1 MKIHQNMDRSTKY
14 KTLTDPIHGFI
25 SVPKGTV
32 LRLMDHPYVQRLRR
46 IRQLGSGFLVFPGAE
61 HSRFSHALGA
71 LGLMQRAL
79 NNLREKGTTI
89 TFKEIEAACICI
101 LLHDIGHGPFSHTL
115 ENTLIKNFHHEQ
127 MTYALMDILNEEF
140 DGALDLAIAIFND
153 QYHKKFYHQLVS
165 SQLDIDRL
173 DYLKRD
179 STFTGVY
186 EGSIGIDRILRTM
199 RVHKGTIV
207 IEKKGLYAVENYLI
221 SRRLMYLQVY
231 LHKTVLSADKLLRS
245 IFDRVR
251 HLVKRSASL
260 SVPSASLDWFIRNNA
275 DAKNGLSKELIS
287 HYIQLDDNDVIL
299 CIKSWSNHRDPVLRD
314 LCTRYLNRNL
324 LRCTFFDE
332 KESERQ
338 KIKMIQA
345 TKRVLL
351 DSGLP
356 NDDATVNLYL
366 QFGSVSTD
374 TYKNEN
380 DRIWIL
386 DDSSKQAVEFS
397 TVSEA
402 QNVTSLI
409 KPLIRHYVIHHK
421 KVTV

>member
-1 MKIHQNMDRSTKY
+1 MDRSTKY

-46 IRQLGSGFLVFPGAE
+46 IRQLGSGYLVFPGAE

-79 NNLREKGTTI
+79 VILREKGTTI
-89 TFKEIEAACICI
+89 TFKEVEAACICI

-115 ENTLIKNFHHEQ
+115 ENTLIKDFHHEQ
-127 MTYALMDILNEEF
+127 MTYALMDVLNEEY
-140 DGALDLAIAIFND
+140 DGALDLALEIFNNL
-153 QYHKKFYHQLVS
+153 YHKKFLHQLVS

-179 STFTGVY
+179 STYTGVY

-207 IEKKGLYAVENYLI
+207 IEKKGLYAIENYII

-251 HLVKRSASL
+251 ATLQQSSTL
-260 SVPSASLDWFIRNNA
+260 SIPSIPLEWFLRNNPSA
-275 DAKNGLSKELIS
+275 KQGLSKEIIS
-287 HYIQLDDNDVIL
+287 QFVQLDDNDVL
-299 CIKSWSNHRDPVLRD
+299 MCIKSWSTHTDPVLRD
-314 LCTRYLNRNL
+314 LCSRYLHRDL
-324 LRCTFFDE
+324 LRCTYLDH
-332 KESERQ
+332 KLTQVQ
-338 KIKMIQA
+338 KDQLIKR
-345 TKRVLL
+345 TKRALL
-351 DSGLP
+351 DLGLP
-356 NDDATVNLYL
+356 NDDATVDLYL
-366 QFGSVSTD
+366 TFGSVSTE
-374 TYKNEN
+374 TYINEH
-380 DRIWIL
+380 DHIWIL
-386 DDSSKQAVEFS
+386 DDTSMQAVEFS
-397 TVSEA
+397 TVTDSKNMLA
-402 QNVTSLI
+402 LT
-409 KPLIRHYVIHHK
+409 KPLVRNYVIHLK
-421 KVTV
+421 NVSLI

>member
-1 MKIHQNMDRSTKY
+1 LKIHQNMDRSTKY

-115 ENTLIKNFHHEQ
+115 ENTLIENFHHEQ
-127 MTYALMDILNEEF
+127 MTYALMDILNKEF
-140 DGALDLAIAIFND
+140 DGGLDLAIAIFND
-153 QYHKKFYHQLVS
+153 QYHKKFFHQLVS

-251 HLVKRSASL
+251 QLVKRSASL
-260 SVPSASLDWFIRNNA
+260 TVPSTSLDWFIRNKAN
-275 DAKNGLSKELIS
+275 AKNGLSKELIS

-338 KIKMIQA
+338 RIKMIQA

-421 KVTV
+421 NVAV

>member
-1 MKIHQNMDRSTKY
+1 MDRSTKY

-46 IRQLGSGFLVFPGAE
+46 IRQLGSGYLVFPGAE

-79 NNLREKGTTI
+79 VILREKGTTI
-89 TFKEIEAACICI
+89 TFKEVEAACICI

-115 ENTLIKNFHHEQ
+115 ENTLIKDFYHEQ
-127 MTYALMDILNEEF
+127 MTYALMDVLNEEY
-140 DGALDLAIAIFND
+140 DGALDLALEIFNNL
-153 QYHKKFYHQLVS
+153 YHKKFLHQLVS

-179 STFTGVY
+179 STYTGVY

-207 IEKKGLYAVENYLI
+207 IEKKGLYAIENYII

-251 HLVKRSASL
+251 ATLQQSSTL
-260 SVPSASLDWFIRNNA
+260 SIPSIPLEWFLRNNPST
-275 DAKNGLSKELIS
+275 KQGLSKEIIS
-287 HYIQLDDNDVIL
+287 HFVQLDDNDVL
-299 CIKSWSNHRDPVLRD
+299 MCIKSWSTHTDPVLRD
-314 LCTRYLNRNL
+314 LCSRYLHRDL
-324 LRCTFFDE
+324 LRCTYLDH
-332 KESERQ
+332 KLTQVQ
-338 KIKMIQA
+338 KDQLIKR
-345 TKRVLL
+345 TKRALL
-351 DSGLP
+351 DLGLP
-356 NDDATVNLYL
+356 NDDATVDLYL
-366 QFGSVSTD
+366 TFGSVSTE
-374 TYKNEN
+374 TYINEH
-380 DRIWIL
+380 DHIWIL
-386 DDSSKQAVEFS
+386 DDSSMQAVEFS
-397 TVSEA
+397 TVTDSKNMLA
-402 QNVTSLI
+402 LT
-409 KPLIRHYVIHHK
+409 KPLVRNYVIHLK
-421 KVTV
+421 NVSLI

>member
-1 MKIHQNMDRSTKY
+1 MDRSTKY

-79 NNLREKGTTI
+79 VILREKGTTI
-89 TFKEIEAACICI
+89 TFKEVEAACICI

-115 ENTLIKNFHHEQ
+115 ENTLIKDFHHEQ
-127 MTYALMDILNEEF
+127 MTYALMDVLNDEY
-140 DGALDLAIAIFND
+140 DGALDLALEIFNNH
-153 QYHKKFYHQLVS
+153 YHKKFLHQLVS

-179 STFTGVY
+179 STYTGVY

-207 IEKKGLYAVENYLI
+207 IEKKGLYAIENYII

-251 HLVKRSASL
+251 ATLEQSSTFSIPSIPLEWFLRNN
-260 SVPSASLDWFIRNNA
+260 PSA
-275 DAKNGLSKELIS
+275 KQGLSKEVIS
-287 HYIQLDDNDVIL
+287 HFVQLDDNDVL
-299 CIKSWSNHRDPVLRD
+299 MCIKSWSSHTDPVLRD
-314 LCTRYLNRNL
+314 LCSRYLHRNL
-324 LRCTFFDE
+324 LRCTFLDH
-332 KESERQ
+332 KLTQVQ
-338 KIKMIQA
+338 KDILIKN
-345 TKRVLL
+345 TKRALL

-356 NDDATVNLYL
+356 NDDATVELYL
-366 QFGSVSTD
+366 TFGTVSTE
-374 TYKNEN
+374 TYINEH
-380 DRIWIL
+380 DHIWIL
-386 DDSSKQAVEFS
+386 DDSNKQAVEFS
-397 TVSEA
+397 TVTDSK
-402 QNVTSLI
+402 NMLTLT
-409 KPLIRHYVIHHK
+409 KPLVRNYVIHLK
-421 KVTV
+421 NVSLM

>member
-1 MKIHQNMDRSTKY
+1 MDRSIKY

-79 NNLREKGTTI
+79 INLREKGTTI
-89 TFKEIEAACICI
+89 TFKEVEAACISI

-115 ENTLIKNFHHEQ
+115 EHTLIKNFHHEQ
-127 MTYALMDILNEEF
+127 MTYALMDLLNEEF
-140 DGALDLAIAIFND
+140 DGALDTAIAIFND
-153 QYHKKFYHQLVS
+153 QYHKKFFHQLVS

-179 STFTGVY
+179 TTFTGVY

-199 RVHKGTIV
+199 RVHKGNIV
-207 IEKKGLYAVENYLI
+207 IESKGVYAIENYVI

-231 LHKTVLSADKLLRS
+231 QHKTVLSADKLLRS
-245 IFDRVR
+245 IFERVR
-251 HLVKRSASL
+251 QLVQRSVHIV
-260 SVPSASLDWFIRNNA
+260 VPSSALEWFIKNNP
-275 DAKNGLSKELIS
+275 DAKQGLSKELIMN
-287 HYIQLDDNDVIL
+287 YVQLDDNDVLL
-299 CIKSWSNHRDPVLRD
+299 CIKSWAGHKDPVLRD
-314 LCTRYLNRNL
+314 LCSRYLNRNL
-324 LRCTFFDE
+324 LRCTFLDQR
-332 KESERQ
+332 ESEAF
-338 KIKMIQA
+338 KKEMVKA

-356 NDDATVNLYL
+356 NDDATVDLYL
-366 QFGSVSTD
+366 QFDSVSTD

-386 DDSSKQAVEFS
+386 DDANKQAIEFS
-397 TVSEA
+397 TVSDA
-402 QNVTSLI
+402 KNISVLT

-421 KVTV
+421 KVSV

>member
-115 ENTLIKNFHHEQ
+115 ENTLIDNFHHEQ
-127 MTYALMDILNEEF
+127 MTYALMDILNKEF
-140 DGALDLAIAIFND
+140 DGGLDLAIAIFND
-153 QYHKKFYHQLVS
+153 QYHKKFFHQLVS

-251 HLVKRSASL
+251 QLVKRSASIA
-260 SVPSASLDWFIRNNA
+260 VPSTSLDWFIRNNP

-324 LRCTFFDE
+324 LRCTFLDE

-338 KIKMIQA
+338 RIKMIQA
-345 TKRVLL
+345 TKRMLL

-366 QFGSVSTD
+366 QFGSLSTD

-397 TVSEA
+397 TVSEI
-402 QNVTSLI
+402 QNVTSI
-409 KPLIRHYVIHHK
+409 TKPLIRHYVIHLK
-421 KVTV
+421 NVAV

>member
-1 MKIHQNMDRSTKY
+1 MDRSTKY

-115 ENTLIKNFHHEQ
+115 ENTLIENFHHEQ
-127 MTYALMDILNEEF
+127 MTYALMDILNKEF
-140 DGALDLAIAIFND
+140 DGGLDLAIAIFND
-153 QYHKKFYHQLVS
+153 QYHKKFFHQLVS

-251 HLVKRSASL
+251 QLVKRSASL
-260 SVPSASLDWFIRNNA
+260 TVPSTSLDWFIRNKAN
-275 DAKNGLSKELIS
+275 AKNGLSKELIS

-338 KIKMIQA
+338 RIKMIQA

-421 KVTV
+421 NVAV

>member
-115 ENTLIKNFHHEQ
+115 ENTLIENFHHEQ
-127 MTYALMDILNEEF
+127 MTYALMDILNKEF
-140 DGALDLAIAIFND
+140 DGGLDLAIAIFND
-153 QYHKKFYHQLVS
+153 QYHKKFFHQLVS

-251 HLVKRSASL
+251 QLVKRSASL
-260 SVPSASLDWFIRNNA
+260 TVPSTSLDWFIRNKAN
-275 DAKNGLSKELIS
+275 AKNGLSKELVS

-338 KIKMIQA
+338 RIKMIQA

-421 KVTV
+421 NVAV

>member
-115 ENTLIKNFHHEQ
+115 ENTLIENFHHEQ
-127 MTYALMDILNEEF
+127 MTYALMDILNKEF
-140 DGALDLAIAIFND
+140 DGGLDLAIAIFND
-153 QYHKKFYHQLVS
+153 QYHKKFFHQLVS

-251 HLVKRSASL
+251 QLVKRSASL
-260 SVPSASLDWFIRNNA
+260 TVPSTSLDWFIRNKAN
-275 DAKNGLSKELIS
+275 AKNGLSKELIS

-338 KIKMIQA
+338 RIKMIQA

-421 KVTV
+421 NVAV